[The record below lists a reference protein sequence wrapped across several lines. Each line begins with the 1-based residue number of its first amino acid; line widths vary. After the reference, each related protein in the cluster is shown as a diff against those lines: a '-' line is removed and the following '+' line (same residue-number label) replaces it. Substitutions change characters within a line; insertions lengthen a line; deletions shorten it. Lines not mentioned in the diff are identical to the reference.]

1 MASGDYDTKITLGM
15 EADLTGG
22 VQTEKQLEKVRAQ
35 AKKLEQ
41 DSKSGG
47 ASIEQAFGKAT
58 RAVGFFRKALAGFGV
73 LSAIT
78 GLIAAVEKIAS
89 VFSMSKSKADAFAA
103 SAGRALAGEKV
114 AIEELAKSYEA
125 LADATE
131 KAADATKHAN
141 EVQDIA
147 KKHARELEDAQ
158 MDLAEQKELAAVD
171 ASDPAAA
178 EKRAEIS
185 ARYAARRGLLNT
197 SRQREDID
205 AQRSRLSADAGSKRA
220 YAEKIT
226 SSLSKDDELI
236 AKTERMIEVAE
247 RKAASR
253 NELDRPLDSW
263 IGNLKG
269 YYTIDPTVDPFAT
282 EEGDAE
288 RRRNDEMAKS
298 LREELEKLKQDR
310 EKKVKQADALRT
322 EANRLEE
329 KADAIYQ
336 AMETVDVKE
345 KTARVTGQRGMYD
358 AATSLDNKNK
368 EIAKKKAMEEA
379 DRATIAQGPGRLA
392 ALQKKIDTVEAQ
404 KLAAQQADAKE
415 QMDAILAQQAL
426 DSFNSAGHRR
436 NGTGVQK
443 QRSALEADVERET
456 REATQSRTQLQSTLA
471 TLAATLKGLNADLN
485 KVKREVDAA
494 TKRQAATNDEA
505 PAG

>member
-1 MASGDYDTKITLGM
+1 MADANYDASLKIGL
-15 EADLTGG
+15 EADLSGG
-22 VQTEKQLEKVRAQ
+22 VQTEKQLDQLKRKAREFGKDGENSVGT
-35 AKKLEQ
+35 L
-41 DSKSGG
+41 SG
-47 ASIEQAFGKAT
+47 AFGKAT
-58 RAVGFFRKALAGFGV
+58 RAVGFFQKALAGFGV

-89 VFSMSKSKADAFAA
+89 VFSTSKSKADAFAA

-147 KKHARELEDAQ
+147 TKNARELEDAQ
-158 MDLAEQKELAAVD
+158 MGLAEQKELAAVD

-205 AQRSRLSADAGSKRA
+205 AQRNRLSADAGSKRA
-220 YAEKIT
+220 NAEKIT

-253 NELDRPLDSW
+253 NELDRPLNSL
-263 IGNLKG
+263 IGKLKG

-288 RRRNDEMAKS
+288 RRRNAEMAKS
-298 LREELEKLKQDR
+298 LRENLEKLKQDR

-329 KADAIYQ
+329 KAGALYLAQ
-336 AMETVDVKE
+336 ETVDVRE
-345 KTARVTGQRGMYD
+345 TTARVAGQRGMDD
-358 AATSLDNKNK
+358 AATSLD
-368 EIAKKKAMEEA
+368 KKKKEQVAA
-379 DRATIAQGPGRLA
+379 DLQHNVDKNLIASAPE
-392 ALQKKIDTVEAQ
+392 VEAFSS
-404 KLAAQQADAKE
+404 KRVTLPFWTL
-415 QMDAILAQQAL
+415 QM
-426 DSFNSAGHRR
+426 
-436 NGTGVQK
+436 
-443 QRSALEADVERET
+443 ALETLPLDDKTVLSGYPTNA
-456 REATQSRTQLQSTLA
+456 QSW
-471 TLAATLKGLNADLN
+471 
-485 KVKREVDAA
+485 
-494 TKRQAATNDEA
+494 
-505 PAG
+505 